1 MNERSLSSV
10 TRRRAAQ
17 LLAAGSA
24 LLAASASAAAGP
36 PVTRD
41 PADPRWAGG
50 AVVVPLPATQA
61 RELLNDVGG
70 WPKLFRDV
78 RSLEI
83 RRREPGRW
91 SASMV
96 SGALGGHAHDL
107 EARRTADGVTFT
119 IDATGLNARGVLAVA
134 DGPSAGTSRVTFRLF
149 AETTGVAGLF
159 LSEQAL
165 RKRQEG
171 FVAAY
176 LADLQRLNTG
186 R

>member
-1 MNERSLSSV
+1 MTERICPTI
-10 TRRRAAQ
+10 TRRRAVR
-17 LLAAGSA
+17 LLAAGA
-24 LLAASASAAAGP
+24 TLLAASTASAGP
-36 PVTRD
+36 PVARD
-41 PADPRWAGG
+41 ASDPRWVGG
-50 AVVVPLPATQA
+50 AVVVPLPPPQA

-83 RRREPGRW
+83 RRHDSGRW
-91 SASMV
+91 RASLVSAT
-96 SGALGGHAHDL
+96 LGGHAHDL
-107 EARRTADGVTFT
+107 EASRTAEGVAFT
-119 IDATGLNARGVLAVA
+119 IDATGLNTRGVFAVA

-159 LSEQAL
+159 LSEQSL

-171 FVAAY
+171 FVATY
-176 LADLQRLNTG
+176 LADLQRLNAG